1 MTGSSSWAAALRC
14 FVFSLLTILSL
25 PALAGAASDGN
36 TQVLWV
42 AAGGSVFKISPLDSM
57 PSLELAAPPH
67 IQALTIDQANNH
79 VWLYSHKHLWAYDA
93 QGNLLLNL
101 DIPRNFH
108 GGKPVGMAVD
118 SAAGNI
124 WIGIQKKLYRLDLN
138 GDLTATLDMGRNIR
152 GLAFDSTRSHLWIA
166 EDHDL
171 IILDKTGGTLFTVN
185 LDRKGKPI
193 MVTYDAYLHQVWV
206 ASQHGL
212 SRYDEEGVLVF
223 DTQISNE
230 VDLDDFLV
238 ADGQGGLWGASER
251 TLVHFDQSGLL
262 EFTLQPFVTDPDE
275 DDIRKITGLVADP
288 RSHTA
293 WVANHRYLKQYE
305 VNGNFLK
312 IIDSRAWMGDS
323 KKSNKDDDHARG
335 DIYRVAFYAGVNA
348 PKISITEPR
357 DLSYIKYA
365 QPVISI
371 TYVETGSGI
380 DPATIAIKSNGIP
393 VQITCQTSA
402 DGAQCIPI
410 EALPDGN
417 YTFSATIAD
426 YMGQVSEPA
435 MVTFVI
441 DTVPPPLPIGSLL
454 GFEVGSGDAL
464 ILAGQVGSVV
474 SDAMNVTVSN
484 IRTGETVTGT
494 VNADGSFSIQ
504 VPGRNSDA
512 FTIVLTDLAGNEA
525 PPLYMHGSDVPLQL
539 SITSPAAE
547 SAVAGN
553 MVNVTGTFHGA
564 LNSGITVNGIP
575 AVLINDEWA
584 ANNIPLTA
592 GVNTLTA
599 IATTAGG
606 LTVTQ
611 TLEVTSVGTTPL
623 ILNVAPASSGI
634 APFPVTFQYQFLGEA
649 TPQDIRIDYTGN
661 GNYVSVP
668 DPTATLNY
676 TYPTSGVY
684 PVTLIL
690 TDSSNAEYQ
699 AHLLVVVQEPS
710 QMDAL
715 FQSIWGDLTT
725 ALASSNKAA
734 AMHVLDGTAQRNYG
748 SAFDTLIP
756 HMQDI
761 VDTFS
766 PLLRSSISGS
776 IGEYA
781 IVRPWGGH
789 QSLFFIYFLKDQDG
803 IWRLDA
809 M

>member
-1 MTGSSSWAAALRC
+1 MTGSSNWAAALRC
-14 FVFSLLTILSL
+14 FVFSLLIILSL

-36 TQVLWV
+36 TRVLWV
-42 AAGGSVFKISPLDSM
+42 VAGGSVFKISPSDSM
-57 PSLELAAPPH
+57 PSLELAALPH
-67 IQALTIDQANNH
+67 IQALTIDQVNNH

-101 DIPRNFH
+101 DMPRDFH
-108 GGKPVGMAVD
+108 GDEPVGMAVD
-118 SAAGNI
+118 SAADNI
-124 WIGIQKKLYRLDLN
+124 WIGIRKKLYRLDLN
-138 GDLTATLDMGRNIR
+138 GNLTATLDMGRNIR
-152 GLAFDSTRSHLWIA
+152 GLALDSTRSHLWIA

-171 IILDKTGGTLFTVN
+171 VILDKTDGTLFSVS
-185 LDRKGKPI
+185 LDRKGKP
-193 MVTYDAYLHQVWV
+193 VALTYDAYLHQVWI
-206 ASQHGL
+206 ASEHGL
-212 SRYDEEGVLVF
+212 SRYDEEGALVSN
-223 DTQISNE
+223 TQISNE
-230 VDLDDFLV
+230 VHPDDFLV
-238 ADGQGGLWGASER
+238 ADGRGGLWGASKR

-262 EFTLQPFVTDPDE
+262 EFTLQPFVTHSDE
-275 DDIRKITGLVADP
+275 DDIDKITGLVADP
-288 RSHTA
+288 RSHTV

-305 VNGNFLK
+305 VNGTLLK

-323 KKSNKDDDHARG
+323 KESNKDDDHAHS
-335 DIYRVAFYAGVNA
+335 DIYRVAYYAGADA

-357 DLSYIKYA
+357 NLSYIKYV

-380 DPATIAIKSNGIP
+380 DPATIAVKSNGIP

-410 EALPDGN
+410 EALPDGS

-454 GFEVGSGDAL
+454 GFEFGSGDAL
-464 ILAGQVGSVV
+464 ILAGQAGSVV
-474 SDAMNVTVSN
+474 SDVMNATISN
-484 IRTGETVTGT
+484 IRTGETMTGT
-494 VNADGSFSIQ
+494 VNADGSFSIL
-504 VPGRNSDA
+504 VPGANSDA
-512 FTIVLTDLAGNEA
+512 FAIVLTDLAGNA
-525 PPLYMHGSDVPLQL
+525 SASLYMHGSDVPLQL
-539 SITSPAAE
+539 SIISPAAE

-553 MVNVTGTFHGA
+553 IVNVTGTFHGA
-564 LNSGITVNGIP
+564 LNSGITVNEIP
-575 AVLINDEWA
+575 AVLINHEWVV
-584 ANNIPLTA
+584 NNIPLKA
-592 GVNTLTA
+592 GVNALTA

-606 LTVTQ
+606 LAVTQ

-623 ILNVAPASSGI
+623 ILNAAPASSGI
-634 APFPVTFQYQFLGEA
+634 APFPITFQYQFLGDG
-649 TPQDIRIDYTGN
+649 TPKGIRIDYTGN
-661 GNYVSVP
+661 GNYVSVS
-668 DPTATLNY
+668 DPTATLSY
-676 TYPTSGVY
+676 TYPTPGVY

-756 HMQDI
+756 HMQDT
-761 VDTFS
+761 VNTFS
-766 PLLRSSISGS
+766 PLLRASISGS

-781 IVRPWGGH
+781 IVRPWDGH

>member
-14 FVFSLLTILSL
+14 LVFSLLTILPL
-25 PALAGAASDGN
+25 PALAEAASDGN

-42 AAGGSVFKISPLDSM
+42 AAGGSVFKISPLNSM
-57 PSLELAAPPH
+57 PSLELAALPH

-108 GGKPVGMAVD
+108 GDKPVGMAVD
-118 SAAGNI
+118 STAGNI

-138 GDLTATLDMGRNIR
+138 GNLTATLDMGRNIR

-171 IILDKTGGTLFTVN
+171 VILDKTGGTLFTVN
-185 LDRKGKPI
+185 LDREGKPVT
-193 MVTYDAYLHQVWV
+193 VTYDASLHQVWV

-212 SRYDEEGVLVF
+212 SRYDEEGTLVLN
-223 DTQISNE
+223 TQISNE
-230 VDLDDFLV
+230 VELGDFLV
-238 ADGQGGLWGASER
+238 ADGHGGLWGASKW
-251 TLVHFDQSGLL
+251 TLVHFEQSGLL
-262 EFTLQPFVTDPDE
+262 EFTLQPFVTHPDE

-288 RSHTA
+288 RSHTV
-293 WVANHRYLKQYE
+293 WVANRRYLKQYE
-305 VNGNFLK
+305 VNGNLLK
-312 IIDSRAWMGDS
+312 VIDSRAWMGDS
-323 KKSNKDDDHARG
+323 KESNKDDDHARG
-335 DIYRVAFYAGVNA
+335 DIYRIAFYAGANA

-357 DLSYIKYA
+357 DLSYIKYV

-371 TYVETGSGI
+371 IYVETGSGI

-410 EALPDGN
+410 EALPDGS

-441 DTVPPPLPIGSLL
+441 DTVPPPLPVGSLL

-464 ILAGQVGSVV
+464 ILAGQAGSVV

-494 VNADGSFSIQ
+494 VNADGSFAIL
-504 VPGRNSDA
+504 VPGRSSDA
-512 FTIVLTDLAGNEA
+512 FTIVLTDLAGNA
-525 PPLYMHGSDVPLQL
+525 SSSLYMHGSDVPLQL

-575 AVLINDEWA
+575 AVLINHEWA
-584 ANNIPLTA
+584 ANNIPLTT
-592 GVNTLTA
+592 GVNALTA

-606 LTVTQ
+606 LAVTQ
-611 TLEVTSVGTTPL
+611 TLEVTSVGTTLL
-623 ILNVAPASSGI
+623 ILNAASASSGI
-634 APFPVTFQYQFLGEA
+634 APFPVTFQYQFLSET

-661 GNYVSVP
+661 GNYVSVS
-668 DPTATLNY
+668 DPTATLSY
-676 TYPTSGVY
+676 TYPTPGVY

-690 TDSSNAEYQ
+690 TDSGNAEYQ

-761 VDTFS
+761 VNTFS
-766 PLLRSSISGS
+766 PLLRSSISSS

-781 IVRPWGGH
+781 IVRPSTGH